1 MDGLIGTYFHNGT
14 IYGASGYTVNPI
26 KLETG

>member
-1 MDGLIGTYFHNGT
+1 MLLALGLRVPCSWAFDSIEF
-14 IYGASGYTVNPI
+14 TVNPI